1 MPISAS
7 YYDGRSSDRHTVDL
21 RREGEILRVVGAGID
36 TAWPIEQVRSAPP
49 LGRLRRTLRFPDG
62 SSCEVDEG
70 AETEALLRQAGVG
83 AFSAFVHRWEKNLVL
98 AGGALLFTA
107 LVVWAFIQFGI
118 PPLAKHLALAIPMTA
133 ETRMGEETLTVLD
146 KLYLDPSVLP
156 QARQAE
162 IHALFARVQQQ
173 LPEGAGYRLELRA
186 SKALGANA
194 LALPSGIVVVTDDF
208 ATLAAN
214 DDEIAA
220 VLAHEF
226 AHISNRHA
234 MRQVLQNSAVS
245 LLVASLT
252 GDLTSVTAL
261 AATLPTVLVNA
272 RYSRQFE
279 EEADDRALD
288 YLLAQQIPV
297 DRYADILRRLQQ
309 SHAKKDGTA
318 AADQADQADSAAF
331 GDLFSTHPETEAR
344 IQRALA
350 RRAS

>member
-21 RREGEILRVVGAGID
+21 WREGAILRVVGAGID

-70 AETEALLRQAGVG
+70 AETEGLLRQAGVG

-98 AGGALLFTA
+98 AGGALLLTA

-118 PPLAKHLALAIPMTA
+118 PPLAKRLALAIPMTA
-133 ETRMGEETLTVLD
+133 ETRMGEETLSVLD
-146 KLYLDPSVLP
+146 QLYLDPSALP

-194 LALPSGIVVVTDDF
+194 LALPGGIVVATDDF
-208 ATLAAN
+208 IILAAN
-214 DDEIAA
+214 NDEIIA
-220 VLAHEF
+220 VLAHEC
-226 AHISNRHA
+226 AHVRQRHA
-234 MRQVLQNSAVS
+234 LRQLLQNSAVG
-245 LLVASLT
+245 VVIATLT
-252 GDLTSVTAL
+252 GDITSVTAIV
-261 AATLPTVLVNA
+261 AGLPTALVNA
-272 RYSRQFE
+272 RYSRDFE
-279 EEADDRALD
+279 DEADAAAVAYLRAQ
-288 YLLAQQIPV
+288 AIPV
-297 DRYADILRRLQQ
+297 SRYADILRRLQAY
-309 SHAKKDGTA
+309 HDKKNGGSGKESGT
-318 AADQADQADSAAF
+318 F
-331 GDLFSTHPETEAR
+331 GDLFSTHPETEER
-344 IQRALA
+344 IRRVLA
-350 RRAS
+350 TGT